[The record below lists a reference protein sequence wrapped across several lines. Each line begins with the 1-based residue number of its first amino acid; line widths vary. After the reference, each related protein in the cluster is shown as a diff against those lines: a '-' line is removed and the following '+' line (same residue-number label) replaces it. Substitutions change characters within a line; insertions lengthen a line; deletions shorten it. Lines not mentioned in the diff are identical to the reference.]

1 MATPPPGRGKAP
13 AQRSVAG
20 RFIAVAVMT
29 VFALIYFLPSLPED
43 RLPHSV
49 RQFLPGDGINLGLD
63 LQGGIHLV
71 LRVERDVAAANFA
84 DRLAEGLQ
92 QHFKKES
99 ITAPVA
105 RDGDYGLR
113 IDTGGDAELTA
124 KVEEAVTDRYPML
137 EAVSASAEGDAGAGT
152 GAGAEG
158 ALRYH
163 LSAAELDHIRTG
175 AVTQAV
181 ETIRNRIDQFGV
193 TEPLIQQQGTDEI
206 LVQLPG
212 VSDPERAID
221 LIGKTALLEFKL
233 VDEKVSSA
241 AGTPLPEDDEVL
253 YRRVVD
259 DTTGQE
265 LDREPFVV
273 KKRAMLTGDTLT
285 DARVSID
292 QFNEPYVAIEFDP
305 VGAEVFGQVT
315 GEHVGERFA
324 IVLDGN
330 VYSAPVIQERIPGGR
345 ASITGNFTSAEAND
359 LAIVLRAGALPAPV
373 KILQNV
379 TVGPSLGADSI
390 RAGLTATAVGFV
402 LVVVFM
408 LAYYRLSGLV
418 SNMALVL
425 NLVLLM
431 GALGALH
438 ATLTLPGIAGILL
451 TIGMGVDSNVLIFE
465 RIREELRLG
474 KTVRLA
480 VDQGYDRAFVS
491 IMDAHVTTLI
501 TAAVLFLFGSGP
513 VKGFAV
519 TLSLGILINFFT
531 AFVGTKVFF
540 DWMNARKRL
549 EALSI

>member
-1 MATPPPGRGKAP
+1 
-13 AQRSVAG
+13 
-20 RFIAVAVMT
+20 
-29 VFALIYFLPSLPED
+29 
-43 RLPHSV
+43 
-49 RQFLPGDGINLGLD
+49 
-63 LQGGIHLV
+63 
-71 LRVERDVAAANFA
+71 
-84 DRLAEGLQ
+84 
-92 QHFKKES
+92 
-99 ITAPVA
+99 
-105 RDGDYGLR
+105 
-113 IDTGGDAELTA
+113 
-124 KVEEAVTDRYPML
+124 
-137 EAVSASAEGDAGAGT
+137 
-152 GAGAEG
+152 
-158 ALRYH
+158 
-163 LSAAELDHIRTG
+163 
-175 AVTQAV
+175 VTQAV

-233 VDEKVSSA
+233 VDEKVSGA
-241 AGTPLPEDDEVL
+241 PGTPLPEDDEVL

-259 DTTGQE
+259 DATGQE

-373 KILQNV
+373 RILQNV

-390 RAGLTATAVGFV
+390 RAGLTATAIGFV

-408 LAYYRLSGLV
+408 LAYYRLSGLI
-418 SNMALVL
+418 SNLALVL

-540 DWMNARKRL
+540 DWMNARRRL